1 MYVYIYIYMQ
11 FSVEKR
17 KDLNSNFTIRPLE
30 KNTTVYEIC
39 VGRIMCLFLK
49 LW

>member
-1 MYVYIYIYMQ
+1 MYIYIYMQ

-30 KNTTVYEIC
+30 KKTQLFTKSVWVELCVYS
-39 VGRIMCLFLK
+39 
-49 LW
+49 